1 MFIMT
6 SLTIGLL
13 QFVQIQIAFYLI
25 IALTCKHVTLGSNLI
40 SAAAPI
46 NYTWYTNYTNQQ

>member
-1 MFIMT
+1 MT